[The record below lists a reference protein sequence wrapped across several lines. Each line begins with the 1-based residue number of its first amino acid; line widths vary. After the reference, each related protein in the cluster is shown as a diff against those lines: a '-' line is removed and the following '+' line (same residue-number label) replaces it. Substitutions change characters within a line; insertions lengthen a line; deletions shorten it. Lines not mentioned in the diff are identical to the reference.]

1 MVLSRLRDLKR
12 GRLELIEGDKRFVGG
27 SAVDETSATIRV
39 LHPRFYLRAIRG
51 GSLGLAEAYLDGD
64 WTSDNVTAVL
74 RLFLQN
80 LSWSEEVERQ
90 RSWTSALWSRLTH
103 FQRRN
108 TVGLSRRNIQEH
120 YDLGNE
126 FFRLFLDD
134 TMTYSCGIFERPDST
149 MRDAS
154 VAKIDR
160 ACRKL
165 QLTPDDHL
173 LEIGTGWGACAIH
186 AAREF
191 GCRVT
196 TTTISEQQ
204 FAVARE
210 RIAAAGLSDRIQ
222 LVLEDYRHLQ
232 GQYSKLISI
241 EMIEAVGHEFLPT
254 YFRKCYELLQPT
266 GMMLLQGIVMC
277 EQGYSQ
283 YLRTVDFIQKH
294 VFPGGCLTSVG
305 AITDAVRRS
314 TDMRMLHLEDLAP
327 HYARTLANWR
337 EQFLRRLSDVKA
349 LGYSDRFVR
358 MWNYYLCYCQAAFDE
373 RYIGTVQMLLARSE
387 SRHDPLAASL
397 PGVVTP

>member
-1 MVLSRLRDLKR
+1 MVLRRLRDLKR
-12 GRLELIEGDKRFVGG
+12 GRLQLIEGDKRFVGG
-27 SAVDETSATIRV
+27 SAADETSATIRV

-64 WTSDNVTAVL
+64 WTSDDVTAVL

-80 LSWSEEVERQ
+80 LSWSEEVERR

-108 TVGLSRRNIQEH
+108 TVSLSRRNIHEH

-126 FFRLFLDD
+126 FFRLFLDE

-149 MRDAS
+149 MREAS
-154 VAKIDR
+154 IAKIDR

-165 QLTPDDHL
+165 QLCPEDHL
-173 LEIGTGWGACAIH
+173 LEIGTGWGACAMH
-186 AAREF
+186 AAREY

-196 TTTISEQQ
+196 TTTISQQQ

-210 RIAAAGLSDRIQ
+210 RIEAAGLSHRIDV
-222 LVLEDYRHLQ
+222 VLQDYRHLQ

-241 EMIEAVGHEFLPT
+241 EMIEAVGYEFLPT
-254 YFRKCYELLQPT
+254 YFRKCYELLHPT

-277 EQGYSQ
+277 EQGYAQ

-294 VFPGGCLTSVG
+294 VFPGGCLASVG
-305 AITDAVRRS
+305 AITEAVRRS
-314 TDMRMLHLEDLAP
+314 TDMRLLHLEDLAP
-327 HYARTLANWR
+327 HYARTLSVWR
-337 EQFLRRLSDVKA
+337 DQFFRQLAEVKA

-387 SRHDPLAASL
+387 SRHDPLAAAL
-397 PGVVTP
+397 PGVITP